1 MDVHSLERF
10 IPMHALMYSRALG
23 EIKSGKKRTHW
34 MWYIFPCLRSLGK
47 SRNSYIYGIESLDE
61 AREYLEHEILGEH
74 LVEISKAL
82 LALDTQCPQEIF
94 SEIDTFK
101 LASCATLF
109 LLVDREE
116 TSVFSAILDKF
127 FEGKADTLTLERL
140 GAQLPEKE

>member
-1 MDVHSLERF
+1 
-10 IPMHALMYSRALG
+10 
-23 EIKSGKKRTHW
+23 

-94 SEIDTFK
+94 SEIDTLK